1 MVRIC
6 LLCAAASYVGL
17 FAFMMTAEITAV
29 TYMVWSTI
37 ASSFTSVSIYMQWG
51 LVATVTDYNEMV
63 TGKRTE
69 GTIYGTFNLARR
81 FGQTVGNS
89 AAVLALGWIGYQAGA
104 AVQTS
109 GAITGI
115 KALCVLIPAVFV
127 LGSWISFK
135 FIWNITPEIRA
146 QMAARRSTK

>member
-1 MVRIC
+1 MRIC

-69 GTIYGTFNLARR
+69 GTIYGTFNLA
-81 FGQTVGNS
+81 
-89 AAVLALGWIGYQAGA
+89 
-104 AVQTS
+104 
-109 GAITGI
+109 
-115 KALCVLIPAVFV
+115 
-127 LGSWISFK
+127 
-135 FIWNITPEIRA
+135 
-146 QMAARRSTK
+146 